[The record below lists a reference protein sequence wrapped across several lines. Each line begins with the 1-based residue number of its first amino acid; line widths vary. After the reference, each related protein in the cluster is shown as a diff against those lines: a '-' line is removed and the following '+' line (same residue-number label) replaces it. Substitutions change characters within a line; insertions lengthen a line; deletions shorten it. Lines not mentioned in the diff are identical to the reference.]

1 MCSGVLVC
9 SGISTNH
16 ASTNRIVAV
25 AATFPLIF
33 PLYKSKFLKSKYFML
48 FEHGS
53 VFLSVVSLSAENKM
67 ATIFGLVDRARS
79 NRNSSPNSRNQDSD
93 VHV

>member
-9 SGISTNH
+9 SGISANH
-16 ASTNRIVAV
+16 VTINRIVVV

-33 PLYKSKFLKSKYFML
+33 PLYKSEFVKSNYFML
-48 FEHGS
+48 FEYDS

-93 VHV
+93 V